1 MLWAVQQ
8 LTYGWCASLQ
18 VARLGEQLLQLRL
31 EKGKV
36 QREDM
41 LLREK
46 VRPPS
51 AGNSTAATSVQT

>member
-1 MLWAVQQ
+1 M
-8 LTYGWCASLQ
+8 SPQ
-18 VARLGEQLLQLRL
+18 VAWLGEQLLQLRL

-46 VRPPS
+46 VSPRPRQL
-51 AGNSTAATSVQT
+51 NSTKSRANVQHLAASLMSMP